1 MTGKNHQP
9 YVIAGLLA
17 GLVIIVLGTAAFAKP
32 RRVQR
37 MPQGAWGAPHIK
49 LNVTAHAAD
58 VEFDCAHGK
67 INGPL
72 TLDSRGRF
80 NLSGSYTREHGGP
93 IRMDIKA
100 IDRPVRYSGS
110 ITGASMT
117 LKITIVGSNEVIGT
131 FTLTR
136 GGPGRVFKCR

>member
-1 MTGKNHQP
+1 MTGKNHQF
-9 YVIAGLLA
+9 YLIAGLIA
-17 GLVIIVLGTAAFAKP
+17 GLVTIVFVSASFAKP
-32 RRVQR
+32 RRLQK
-37 MPQGAWGAPHIK
+37 MPQGAWGAPHIN
-49 LNVTAHAAD
+49 LNVTANSAE

-93 IRMDIKA
+93 IREDIKA
-100 IDRPVRYSGS
+100 IERPVRYSGS
-110 ITGASMT
+110 IVGTAMN
-117 LKITIVGSNEVIGT
+117 LKITPVGSNEVIGT
-131 FTLTR
+131 FSLTH

>member
-1 MTGKNHQP
+1 MLGKS
-9 YVIAGLLA
+9 YLIA
-17 GLVIIVLGTAAFAKP
+17 GLVIIVFVTASFAKP
-32 RRVQR
+32 RRLQK
-37 MPQGAWGAPHIK
+37 MPPGAWGAPHIN
-49 LNVTAHAAD
+49 LNVTATSAD

-93 IRMDIKA
+93 IREDIKA
-100 IDRPVRYSGS
+100 IDQPVRYSGS
-110 ITGASMT
+110 ITGASMR
-117 LKITIVGSNEVIGT
+117 LKITLVGSNEVIGT
-131 FTLTR
+131 YALER